1 MAVVATEASLV
12 SQDSEL
18 NTFERVLG
26 LHHLTASGIG
36 VIIGAG
42 IYVLLGPATQ
52 AAGALVW
59 ASFVIAGVLSA
70 VTAFSYMEL
79 ASMFPSAGS
88 EHEFARQVFPR
99 WVSFTAGWAMTLA
112 LIVAAPTVAL
122 GFARYLQLFVDVD
135 VRLGAIGLLLLVS
148 LIAVSGMK
156 RASWL
161 VIALSTIQVGGL
173 ILVVV
178 LGADHIGDVDLLQ
191 GNGLSGVLAG
201 SALIFFAFIG
211 FDEVITLSEETIDAH
226 RTVPRALLLALA
238 ISTILYVLVA
248 VVSVSVLGAQQLA
261 QSQQP
266 LTDVIQHSVGGM
278 AVDVVAIIALVT
290 TMNTTLLVVTASSRM
305 MFGMASKGD
314 LPSWFQTL
322 KNRKSPRN
330 SVIATMALACALLFV
345 GDIRQLAASTDALIY
360 LMFLLVNVIV
370 IVLRIKR
377 PEEGRPF
384 RIPGNIGK
392 MPILP
397 IVGIGVTLLMASQ
410 LHLESLLLAGVLT
423 ISGPLLFGA
432 VRKGFRN

>member
-1 MAVVATEASLV
+1 MGES
-12 SQDSEL
+12 SDL
-18 NTFERVLG
+18 NRFERVLG
-26 LHHLTASGIG
+26 LRHLTASGIG

-59 ASFVIAGVLSA
+59 ASFLIAGLLSA
-70 VTAFSYMEL
+70 ITAFSYMEL

-122 GFARYLQLFVDVD
+122 GFARYLQIFFDID
-135 VRLGAIGLLLLVS
+135 VRAGALGLLLLVS
-148 LIAVSGMK
+148 FIAVSGMK

-173 ILVVV
+173 VLVII
-178 LGADHIGDVDLLQ
+178 LGADHVGEVNLLQ
-191 GNGLSGVLAG
+191 GNGLSGVIAG

-238 ISTILYVLVA
+238 VSTLLYVLVA
-248 VVSVSVLGAQQLA
+248 VVSVSVLGADRLA
-261 QSQQP
+261 LSQQP
-266 LTDVIQHSVGGM
+266 LTDVMQDAVGGV
-278 AVDVVAIIALVT
+278 AVNIVAVIALVT
-290 TMNTTLLVVTASSRM
+290 TLNTTLLVVTASSRM

-314 LPSWFQTL
+314 LPQWFQTL
-322 KNRKSPRN
+322 RNRKSPRN
-330 SVIATMALACALLFV
+330 SVLATLVVACSLLFI
-345 GDIRQLAASTDALIY
+345 GDIHQLAASTDALIY

-370 IVLRIKR
+370 IMLRIKR
-377 PEEGRPF
+377 PNDSRPF
-384 RIPGNIGK
+384 RIPGDIGK
-392 MPILP
+392 VPLLP
-397 IVGIGVTLLMASQ
+397 IFGIGVTLLMASQ
-410 LHLESLLLAGVLT
+410 LDLRSVILAAVLT
-423 ISGPLLFGA
+423 AAGPVLFGV
-432 VRKGFRN
+432 VRMSYGKQRTE